1 MKKNITI
8 NMFGRLY
15 SIDEDAYE
23 LLKKYT
29 ESIHQ
34 TFDRQEGGEE
44 IANDLEARIAEL
56 FDELKAGGVD
66 AITIEHVQDIIARI
80 GNPEQMSDDTSRTTG
95 SQQEEHFRESASGG
109 GFGLNQT
116 TWESYSENL
125 KKKKLFRDPTNKVLA
140 GVLSGLANYFGG
152 DPTFWRLGFIL
163 LVFGSGSFFSWNYFG
178 WRFSFGWAIIAY
190 IVLAVIVPEAKTPED
205 RLKMKGKEVNPQNLG
220 DEVSAAVQQPQETKT
235 NGASGCLSGG
245 FKVLGMMLKIFVFL
259 LGVCLFVP
267 FLVLLSGMAA
277 MFFSPEFVL
286 GNMFY
291 PDVAEV
297 YHQNMEIFWTL
308 GGCLLVGLFI
318 PAYAAIHAFLS
329 TAGKQKPMGTTQRV
343 FWLCFWLIA
352 VVGIVAS
359 AVKMGEVVDK
369 YENEV
374 RQQRRIEAREKDL
387 AEMYQEWDE
396 WYFKEHRFTLCENTE
411 EGLLYHTMSGEYP
424 ALDKPNRKVIN
435 NMMRYLDAWKDGED
449 VLYQAERQ
457 DTVDAGNYRLTCIAR
472 ASEESEFVCIYAIA
486 GTDTLRAFVEAVG
499 NEGGQLWEDAKKSE
513 VAGKATNY
521 EKNVVEGNNGKG
533 YGWSVVTIP
542 NIKVGKDGIVRYG
555 ISTDPQFTGQPTHC
569 HWFSA
574 TDFKLERM

>member
-8 NMFGRLY
+8 NLFGRLY

-29 ESIHQ
+29 ESIHH

-44 IANDLEARIAEL
+44 IANDIEARIAEL

-80 GNPEQMSDDTSRTTG
+80 GNPEQMSDDASQG
-95 SQQEEHFRESASGG
+95 NDSQQDEPFGKNASEG
-109 GFGLNQT
+109 GFGMNQT
-116 TWESYSENL
+116 AWESYSENL
-125 KKKKLFRDPTNKVLA
+125 KKKKLFRDPANKVLA
-140 GVLSGLANYFGG
+140 GVLSGLASYFGG

-205 RLKMKGKEVNPQNLG
+205 RLKMKGKKVNPQNLG
-220 DEVSAAVQQPQETKT
+220 DEISAAVQQPEDTKT

-245 FKVLGMMLKIFVFL
+245 FKVLGMILKIFVFL
-259 LGVCLFVP
+259 CGVCLFVP

-286 GNMFY
+286 GNMFF
-291 PDVAEV
+291 PEMAEV
-297 YHQNMEIFWTL
+297 YHQNAGIFWTL
-308 GGCLLVGLFI
+308 AGCILVGLFI

-329 TAGKQKPMGTTQRV
+329 TTGKQKPMGTTQRV
-343 FWLCFWLIA
+343 FWLCLWLIA

-359 AVKMGEVVDK
+359 AVKVGEVVEK
-369 YENEV
+369 YENDIW
-374 RQQRRIEAREKDL
+374 QQRKTEAREKDL
-387 AEMYQEWDE
+387 AEMHQEWDD
-396 WYFKEHRFTLCENTE
+396 WYFKEHRFSLCENTE
-411 EGLLYHTMSGEYP
+411 EGLRYHTMSGEYP
-424 ALDKPNRKVIN
+424 GLDKADRRVIN
-435 NMMRYLDAWKDGED
+435 DTKRYLDAYKDGED

-472 ASEESEFVCIYAIA
+472 ASEGSEFVCIYAIA

-499 NEGGQLWEDAKKSE
+499 NEGGQMWEVAKTIVE
-513 VAGKATNY
+513 AGKATKY
-521 EKNVVEGNNGKG
+521 EKNVVEENDGKG

-542 NIKVGKDGIVRYG
+542 NIKVGKDGMVRYG

-569 HWFSA
+569 QWFSA

>member
-1 MKKNITI
+1 
-8 NMFGRLY
+8 
-15 SIDEDAYE
+15 
-23 LLKKYT
+23 
-29 ESIHQ
+29 
-34 TFDRQEGGEE
+34 
-44 IANDLEARIAEL
+44 
-56 FDELKAGGVD
+56 
-66 AITIEHVQDIIARI
+66 
-80 GNPEQMSDDTSRTTG
+80 
-95 SQQEEHFRESASGG
+95 
-109 GFGLNQT
+109 
-116 TWESYSENL
+116 
-125 KKKKLFRDPTNKVLA
+125 
-140 GVLSGLANYFGG
+140 
-152 DPTFWRLGFIL
+152 
-163 LVFGSGSFFSWNYFG
+163 
-178 WRFSFGWAIIAY
+178 
-190 IVLAVIVPEAKTPED
+190 
-205 RLKMKGKEVNPQNLG
+205 LG
-220 DEVSAAVQQPQETKT
+220 DEISAAVQQPEDMKT

-245 FKVLGMMLKIFVFL
+245 FKVLGTLLKIFVFL

-286 GNMFY
+286 GNMFHS
-291 PDVAEV
+291 DVAEV
-297 YHQNMEIFWTL
+297 YHQNMEIFWIL

-343 FWLCFWLIA
+343 FWLCLWLIA

-359 AVKMGEVVDK
+359 AVKMGEVIDK

-374 RQQRRIEAREKDL
+374 RQQRKIEAREKDL
-387 AEMYQEWDE
+387 AEMYQEWDD
-396 WYFKEHRFTLCENTE
+396 WYFKEHRFSLCENTE

-424 ALDKPNRKVIN
+424 ALDKPDRKVIN

-499 NEGGQLWEDAKKSE
+499 NEGGQMWEDAKKSKA
-513 VAGKATNY
+513 AGKATQY
-521 EKNVVEGNNGKG
+521 EKNVLEGNDGKG

>member
-8 NMFGRLY
+8 NLFGRLY

-29 ESIHQ
+29 ESIHH

-44 IANDLEARIAEL
+44 IANDIEARIAEL

-80 GNPEQMSDDTSRTTG
+80 GNPEQMSDDASQG
-95 SQQEEHFRESASGG
+95 NDSQQDDSFGKNASEG
-109 GFGLNQT
+109 GFGMNQT
-116 TWESYSENL
+116 AWESYSENL
-125 KKKKLFRDPTNKVLA
+125 KKKKLFRDPANKVLA
-140 GVLSGLANYFGG
+140 GVLSGLASYFGG

-205 RLKMKGKEVNPQNLG
+205 RLKMKGKKVNPQNLG
-220 DEVSAAVQQPQETKT
+220 DEISAAVQQPEETKT

-245 FKVLGMMLKIFVFL
+245 FKVLGMILKIFVFL
-259 LGVCLFVP
+259 FGVCLFVP

-286 GNMFY
+286 GNMFF
-291 PDVAEV
+291 PEMAEV
-297 YHQNMEIFWTL
+297 YHQNAEIFWTL
-308 GGCLLVGLFI
+308 AGCILVGLFI

-329 TAGKQKPMGTTQRV
+329 TTGKQKPMGTTQRV
-343 FWLCFWLIA
+343 FWLCLWLIA

-359 AVKMGEVVDK
+359 AVKVGEVVEK
-369 YENEV
+369 YENDLW
-374 RQQRRIEAREKDL
+374 QQRKTEAREKDL
-387 AEMYQEWDE
+387 AEMHQEWDD
-396 WYFKEHRFTLCENTE
+396 WYFKEHRFSLCENTE
-411 EGLLYHTMSGEYP
+411 EGLRYYTMSGEYP
-424 ALDKPNRKVIN
+424 GLDKADRRVIN
-435 NMMRYLDAWKDGED
+435 DTKRYLDAYKDGED

-499 NEGGQLWEDAKKSE
+499 NEGGQLWEDAKKSDA
-513 VAGKATNY
+513 AGKATKY
-521 EKNVVEGNNGKG
+521 EKCVVEENDGKG

-542 NIKVGKDGIVRYG
+542 NIKVGKDGMVRYG

-569 HWFSA
+569 QWFSA

>member
-8 NMFGRLY
+8 NLFGRLY

-29 ESIHQ
+29 ESIHH

-44 IANDLEARIAEL
+44 IANDIEARIAEL

-80 GNPEQMSDDTSRTTG
+80 GNPEQMSDDASQG
-95 SQQEEHFRESASGG
+95 NDSQQDDSFGKNASEG
-109 GFGLNQT
+109 GFGMNQT
-116 TWESYSENL
+116 AWESYSENL
-125 KKKKLFRDPTNKVLA
+125 KKKKLFRDPANKVLA
-140 GVLSGLANYFGG
+140 GVLSGLASYFGG

-205 RLKMKGKEVNPQNLG
+205 RLKMKGKKVNPQNLG
-220 DEVSAAVQQPQETKT
+220 DEISAAVQQPEETKT

-245 FKVLGMMLKIFVFL
+245 FKVLGMILKIFVFL
-259 LGVCLFVP
+259 FGVCLFVP

-286 GNMFY
+286 GNMFF
-291 PDVAEV
+291 PEMAEV
-297 YHQNMEIFWTL
+297 YHQNSGIFWTL
-308 GGCLLVGLFI
+308 AGCILVGLFI

-329 TAGKQKPMGTTQRV
+329 TMGKQKPMGTTQRV
-343 FWLCFWLIA
+343 FWLCLWLIA

-359 AVKMGEVVDK
+359 AVKVGEVVEK
-369 YENEV
+369 YENDLW
-374 RQQRRIEAREKDL
+374 QQRKNEAREKDL
-387 AEMYQEWDE
+387 AEMHQEWDD
-396 WYFKEHRFTLCENTE
+396 WYFKEHRFSLCENTE
-411 EGLLYHTMSGEYP
+411 EGLRYYTMSGEYP
-424 ALDKPNRKVIN
+424 GLDKADRRVIN
-435 NMMRYLDAWKDGED
+435 DTKRYLDAYKDGED

-457 DTVDAGNYRLTCIAR
+457 DTVDAGNYCLTCIAR

-499 NEGGQLWEDAKKSE
+499 NEGGQLWEDAKKSDA
-513 VAGKATNY
+513 AGQATKY
-521 EKNVVEGNNGKG
+521 EKCVVEENDGKG

-542 NIKVGKDGIVRYG
+542 NIKVGKDGMVRYG

-569 HWFSA
+569 QWFSA

>member
-8 NMFGRLY
+8 NLFGRLY

-29 ESIHQ
+29 ESIHH

-44 IANDLEARIAEL
+44 IANDIEARIAEL
-56 FDELKAGGVD
+56 FDELKDGGVD

-80 GNPEQMSDDTSRTTG
+80 GNPEQMSDDASQG
-95 SQQEEHFRESASGG
+95 NDSQQGDSFGKNASEG
-109 GFGLNQT
+109 GFGMNQT
-116 TWESYSENL
+116 AWESYSENL
-125 KKKKLFRDPTNKVLA
+125 KKKKLFRDPANKVLA
-140 GVLSGLANYFGG
+140 GVLSGLASYFGG

-205 RLKMKGKEVNPQNLG
+205 RLKMKGKKVNPQNLG
-220 DEVSAAVQQPQETKT
+220 DEISAAVQQPEETKT

-245 FKVLGMMLKIFVFL
+245 FKVLGMILKIFVFL
-259 LGVCLFVP
+259 CGVCLFVP

-286 GNMFY
+286 GNMFF
-291 PDVAEV
+291 PEMAEV
-297 YHQNMEIFWTL
+297 YHQNAGIFWTL
-308 GGCLLVGLFI
+308 AGCILVGLFI

-329 TAGKQKPMGTTQRV
+329 TMGKQKPMGTTQRV
-343 FWLCFWLIA
+343 FWLCLWLIA

-359 AVKMGEVVDK
+359 AVKVGEVVEK
-369 YENEV
+369 YENDIW
-374 RQQRRIEAREKDL
+374 QQRKNEAREKDL
-387 AEMYQEWDE
+387 AEMHQEWDD
-396 WYFKEHRFTLCENTE
+396 WYFKEHRFSLCENTE
-411 EGLLYHTMSGEYP
+411 EGLRYYTMSGEYP
-424 ALDKPNRKVIN
+424 GLDKADRRVIN
-435 NMMRYLDAWKDGED
+435 DTKRYLDAYKDGED

-457 DTVDAGNYRLTCIAR
+457 DTVDAGNYCLTCIAR

-499 NEGGQLWEDAKKSE
+499 NEGGQLWENAKTIVE
-513 VAGKATNY
+513 AGKATKY
-521 EKNVVEGNNGKG
+521 EKNVVEENDGKG

-542 NIKVGKDGIVRYG
+542 NIKVGKDGMVRYG

-569 HWFSA
+569 QWFSA
-574 TDFKLERM
+574 TDFKLESM

>member
-44 IANDLEARIAEL
+44 IANDIEARIAEL

-80 GNPEQMSDDTSRTTG
+80 GNPEQMSDDASRTTG
-95 SQQEEHFRESASGG
+95 GQQSENFSESTAGG
-109 GFGLNQT
+109 GFGMDQT
-116 TWESYSENL
+116 AWKNYSDNL

-163 LVFGSGSFFSWNYFG
+163 LVFGSGSFFSWTYFS
-178 WRFSFGWAIIAY
+178 WRISFGWAIIAY

-220 DEVSAAVQQPQETKT
+220 DEISAAVQQPEETKT
-235 NGASGCLSGG
+235 NGANGCLSGG
-245 FKVLGMMLKIFVFL
+245 FKVLGMMLKIFVSL
-259 LGVCLFVP
+259 IGVCLFVP

-286 GNMFY
+286 GNMFH

-297 YHQNMEIFWTL
+297 YHENTEIFWTL

-329 TAGKQKPMGTTQRV
+329 TTGKQKPMGTTQRV
-343 FWLCFWLIA
+343 FWLCLWLIA

-359 AVKMGEVVDK
+359 AVKVGEVINK
-369 YENEV
+369 YEDDI
-374 RQQRRIEAREKDL
+374 RLQRKIERREKDL
-387 AEMYQEWDE
+387 AEMYKEWDD
-396 WYFKEHRFTLCENTE
+396 WYFKEHRFSLCENTE
-411 EGLLYHTMSGEYP
+411 EGLLYYTKSGEYP
-424 ALDKPNRKVIN
+424 ALDASERNIVN
-435 NMMRYLDAWKDGED
+435 NEKRYLDAWKDGED

-486 GTDTLRAFVEAVG
+486 GTDTLRAFVNAVG

-513 VAGKATNY
+513 AAGKATKY
-521 EKNVVEGNNGKG
+521 ERDVVEGNDGKG

-555 ISTDPQFTGQPTHC
+555 ISTDPQFTGKPTHC